1 MSNLH
6 AITNPDTL
14 VIRRKL
20 QLPCSV
26 RGWASTT
33 LLTVLLGGLA
43 GLPFGEAAGLT
54 ADSHLHKDDGPWLNI
69 YHRWNRDGDFAPCN
83 TDSSERVIA
92 ISLTLDNELTTH
104 RATYPLS
111 TEDTLVSAAMG
122 GPLDHSNF
130 HRDVWKP
137 AQKAMAEQI
146 TGWEHRTLHDLRHTF
161 ASLLIAAGEHPKVI
175 QNALGHARLS
185 TTMDIYGHLMDGFG
199 ASARSA
205 IDGFG
210 SLKVVPDA
218 EAVA

>member
-14 VIRRKL
+14 VIRRML
-20 QLPCSV
+20 QLPCSM
-26 RGWASTT
+26 RGWASTA

-43 GLPFGEAAGLT
+43 RLRFGEAAGLT

-69 YHRWNRDGDFAPCN
+69 YHQWNRDGDFAPRK

-92 ISLTLDNELTTH
+92 ISLTLDNKLTAH

-111 TEDTLVSAAMG
+111 TEGTLVSAAMG
-122 GPLDHSNF
+122 GPPDHSNF
-130 HRDVWKP
+130 HRDVWEP
-137 AQKAMAEQI
+137 AQQQMAQQI
-146 TGWEHRTLHDLRHTF
+146 TGWEHPTLHDLRHTF
-161 ASLLIAAGEHPKVI
+161 ASLLIATGEHPKVI
-175 QNALGHARLS
+175 QNALGHAKLS
-185 TTMDIYGHLMDGFG
+185 TTMDTCGHLMDGFG

-210 SLKVVPDA
+210 TLKAVPDA